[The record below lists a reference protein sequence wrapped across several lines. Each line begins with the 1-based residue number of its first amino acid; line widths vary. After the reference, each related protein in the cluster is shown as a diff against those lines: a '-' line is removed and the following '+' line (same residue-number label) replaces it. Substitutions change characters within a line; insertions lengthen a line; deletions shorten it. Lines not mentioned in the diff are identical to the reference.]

1 MVGEILTSMLFS
13 VLKYIRS
20 CSLLNAWFGYWKL
33 KVENGDSGSS
43 KMSKSAISFSSFV
56 SLGTPICQKKK
67 KKEYE
72 SCFQKQTNKTSQTYK
87 QPWRQ
92 HWESPEKLWFP
103 KATIYPNQPHSSCNG
118 TQLPDSHTQV
128 VIVPSSETATCT
140 LEWYPAPSPVGIWV
154 GRMNL

>member
-56 SLGTPICQKKK
+56 SLGTPICQKRVWISPS
-67 KKEYE
+67 E
-72 SCFQKQTNKTSQTYK
+72 TNKTSQTYK

-92 HWESPEKLWFP
+92 HWESPEKLWFL
-103 KATIYPNQPHSSCNG
+103 KATICPRQPHSSCNG
-118 TQLPDSHTQV
+118 TQLPDSHIQV
-128 VIVPSSETATCT
+128 VIVPNSKTATVK
-140 LEWYPAPSPVGIWV
+140 LEWYPAPCLLVYG
-154 GRMNL
+154 

>member
-56 SLGTPICQKKK
+56 SLGTPICQKRIWILLS
-67 KKEYE
+67 E
-72 SCFQKQTNKTSQTYK
+72 TNKTSQTYK

-92 HWESPEKLWFP
+92 HWESSVKLWFL
-103 KATIYPNQPHSSCNG
+103 KATICPIQPHSSCNG
-118 TQLPDSHTQV
+118 TQLPDSHIQV
-128 VIVPSSETATCT
+128 VIVPNSKTATVK
-140 LEWYPAPSPVGIWV
+140 LEWYPAPLPVGIWV
-154 GRMNL
+154 ERMNL